1 MQTTEQ
7 PDAQPTSEQTKQAP
21 AQDPLYNDP
30 KNNDLLTWTN
40 DVVWSSFGWAF
51 VGAVSTAIV
60 KKLLK

>member
-1 MQTTEQ
+1 MQANTQ
-7 PDAQPTSEQTKQAP
+7 PDAQPSSEQSKQAP

-40 DVVWSSFGWAF
+40 EVVWSSFGWAL
-51 VGAVSTAIV
+51 VGVVSTAVV